1 MSARRNLVVFTDNFS
16 LLSTLQ
22 GYRMRGQKMDQIKFN
37 RELYSKVALIK
48 AAYNFT
54 DTAYIH
60 LDADN
65 EYYYVS
71 LEPKDPSASISESDF
86 INEMLSQAVRHEIY
100 IQTKT
105 IRELMLARA
114 MATSV
119 VTKDD
124 TSPPDRS
131 SEVFS
136 EDEILKDWFLENEET
151 NT

>member
-1 MSARRNLVVFTDNFS
+1 MNQL
-16 LLSTLQ
+16 
-22 GYRMRGQKMDQIKFN
+22 KFN

-54 DTAYIH
+54 DSAYIH

-71 LEPKDPSASISESDF
+71 IEPKDPAFIISESDF
-86 INEMLSQAVRHEIY
+86 VNEMLSQAVRHEIY
-100 IQTKT
+100 IQTKA

-124 TSPPDRS
+124 DLLLDGSN
-131 SEVFS
+131 EVFS
-136 EDEILKDWFLENEET
+136 EDEILKDWFVENEGT
-151 NT
+151 NS

>member
-1 MSARRNLVVFTDNFS
+1 MNQL
-16 LLSTLQ
+16 
-22 GYRMRGQKMDQIKFN
+22 KFR
-37 RELYSKVALIK
+37 RELYSRIALIK

-54 DTAYIH
+54 DSAYIH

-71 LEPKDPSASISESDF
+71 IEGKDPTVTISENDF
-86 INEMLSQAVRHEIY
+86 LNEMLSQAVRHEIY
-100 IQTKT
+100 LQTKT

-119 VTKDD
+119 VTRDD
-124 TSPPDRS
+124 TPVSDGS
-131 SEVFS
+131 HEAFS
-136 EDEILKDWFLENEET
+136 EDEILKDWFLENDGT

>member
-1 MSARRNLVVFTDNFS
+1 MNQL
-16 LLSTLQ
+16 
-22 GYRMRGQKMDQIKFN
+22 KFN

-54 DTAYIH
+54 DSAYIH

-65 EYYYVS
+65 EYFYVS
-71 LEPKDPSASISESDF
+71 IEPKDPTVSISESDF

-119 VTKDD
+119 ITKDD
-124 TSPPDRS
+124 SILPDEAN
-131 SEVFS
+131 EVFS
-136 EDEILKDWFLENEET
+136 EDEILKDWFLENERT
-151 NT
+151 DT

>member
-1 MSARRNLVVFTDNFS
+1 MNRL
-16 LLSTLQ
+16 
-22 GYRMRGQKMDQIKFN
+22 KFN

-54 DTAYIH
+54 DSAYMH

-71 LEPKDPSASISESDF
+71 IEPKDPSVIISESDF
-86 INEMLSQAVRHEIY
+86 VNEMLSQAVRHEIY
-100 IQTKT
+100 IQTKA

-124 TSPPDRS
+124 NLPSDGS
-131 SEVFS
+131 NEVFS
-136 EDEILKDWFLENEET
+136 EDEILKDWFVENEGT
-151 NT
+151 NS

>member
-1 MSARRNLVVFTDNFS
+1 MNHL
-16 LLSTLQ
+16 
-22 GYRMRGQKMDQIKFN
+22 KFR
-37 RELYSKVALIK
+37 RELYSRIALIK

-54 DTAYIH
+54 DSAYIH

-71 LEPKDPSASISESDF
+71 IEGKDPTVTISENDF
-86 INEMLSQAVRHEIY
+86 LNEMLSQAVRHEIY
-100 IQTKT
+100 LQTKT

-119 VTKDD
+119 VTRDD
-124 TSPPDRS
+124 TPVLDGSH
-131 SEVFS
+131 EAFS
-136 EDEILKDWFLENEET
+136 EDEILKDWFLENDGT

>member
-1 MSARRNLVVFTDNFS
+1 MNRL
-16 LLSTLQ
+16 
-22 GYRMRGQKMDQIKFN
+22 KFN

-54 DTAYIH
+54 DSAYIH

-71 LEPKDPSASISESDF
+71 IEPKDPSVSISESDF
-86 INEMLSQAVRHEIY
+86 VNEMLSQAVRHEIY

-124 TSPPDRS
+124 NLPLDGSN
-131 SEVFS
+131 EVFS
-136 EDEILKDWFLENEET
+136 EDEILKDWFVENEGT
-151 NT
+151 NS